1 MEPWNDIPFCL
12 VQRIA
17 IEARKKKKYRALHD
31 GAEGRLQ
38 RNGVTT
44 NIFSAIRDKIKHKNI
59 DNCTSYTYLLA
70 RQLVGHLPILAL
82 SRVYFLSTLV

>member
-1 MEPWNDIPFCL
+1 MIFPSALSRGLQSKPE
-12 VQRIA
+12 
-17 IEARKKKKYRALHD
+17 KKKYRALHD

-44 NIFSAIRDKIKHKNI
+44 NIFSAIRDKIKHKKI

-70 RQLVGHLPILAL
+70 RQLVGHCRFWPFIGSIFLAPS
-82 SRVYFLSTLV
+82 SR